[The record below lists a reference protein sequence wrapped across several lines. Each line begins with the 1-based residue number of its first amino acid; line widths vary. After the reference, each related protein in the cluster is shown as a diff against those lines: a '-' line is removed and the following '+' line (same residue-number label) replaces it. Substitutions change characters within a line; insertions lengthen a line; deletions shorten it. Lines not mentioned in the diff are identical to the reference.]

1 MLNDGDIFHRGFNE
15 QNMQTKR
22 IQEAQFIERDGNVGI
37 NKMVVGCPRCAWK
50 GP

>member
-1 MLNDGDIFHRGFNE
+1 MTHGGAIFHRDFYE

-22 IQEAQFIERDGNVGI
+22 IKEAQFIERDENVGT